1 MTGHIVRISGG
12 DLSYESIEY
21 DSIFAIAL
29 MLFLMTFLLNLIS
42 RWVVRRFRQE
52 Y

>member
-29 MLFLMTFLLNLIS
+29 MLFVMTLVLNVIS
-42 RWVVRRFRQE
+42 RWVVNRFRQE